1 MIDWIA
7 PALGSPILF
16 SVVTLVDKR
25 VLTGFNIGIGSFCL
39 FVGTSQGLFSLAI
52 VLLNPLPPAAWTVIL
67 GGLGVGLLHGVSL
80 SMMFWVLSREDA
92 SRVVPV
98 SQITP
103 IFVAVMAGFLFDE
116 ALGPVQWVAVLLAVG
131 GAILVSVRFGGS
143 GRGIRFRPVFGL
155 LVVSALLFAFSLLL
169 TEATTKELSVFHTL
183 ALRGA
188 GLFAAMSIMF
198 ARPKAVVELWRF
210 LANPRRGPW
219 LLLSEGLL
227 PFVGHIMGITAV
239 SRGPVSLVSALMGT
253 RPVCVFLGSLL
264 GSRIAPRFVYESF
277 DRSELP
283 LKLASS
289 VMVVTAIVLIA
300 VG

>member
-7 PALGSPILF
+7 PALGSPVLF

-25 VLTGFNIGIGSFCL
+25 VLTGFNIGIRSFNL
-39 FVGTSQGLFSLAI
+39 FVGASQGLFSLAI
-52 VLLNPLPPAAWTVIL
+52 VLINPLPSTEWTVIL

-80 SMMFWVLSREDA
+80 SLMFWVLSREDA

-98 SQITP
+98 SQISP

-116 ALGPVQWVAVLLAVG
+116 ELGPAQWIAVLLAVG
-131 GAILVSVRFGGS
+131 GAILVSVRLDGP

-155 LVVSALLFAFSLLL
+155 LAVSALLFAFALLL
-169 TEATTKELSVFHTL
+169 TEATTQELSVFHTL

-198 ARPKAVVELWRF
+198 ARPKAIGELGRF

-219 LLLSEGLL
+219 LVLSEGML
-227 PFVGHIMGITAV
+227 PFVGHILGITAI

-289 VMVVTAIVLIA
+289 VMVVTAIVLITL
-300 VG
+300 G